1 MLVASCHGIIKQQII
16 FIYFFMKSFIHTS
29 RTTKARGF
37 TLVELLLVIAIIAI
51 LAAIVIIAINPAR
64 QLAQANNAQR
74 RVNVN
79 TILNAV
85 NQYMIDNRGRIPT
98 AIPTSTAE
106 ICLTGTA
113 TSTCVPGIDLSVLT
127 NNELYIVSMP
137 SDPSGVSATG
147 TGYYI
152 HKTTSTNPRVIVTAP
167 SAELSETISVSR

>member
-1 MLVASCHGIIKQQII
+1 MQ
-16 FIYFFMKSFIHTS
+16 SFIKTPS
-29 RTTKARGF
+29 VKKVRGF

-98 AIPTSTAE
+98 AIPTSTSE
-106 ICLTGTA
+106 ICITGTP

-127 NNELYIVSMP
+127 TSELYIVSIP
-137 SDPSGVSATG
+137 TDPSGVSATG

-152 HKTTSTNPRVIVTAP
+152 YKTTSTNPRVIVTAP
-167 SAELSETISVSR
+167 NAELGESISVSR

>member
-1 MLVASCHGIIKQQII
+1 MKPLIKILSA
-16 FIYFFMKSFIHTS
+16 K
-29 RTTKARGF
+29 KVGGF

-85 NQYMIDNRGRIPT
+85 NQYMIDNRG
-98 AIPTSTAE
+98 AIPSAVTTSSRE
-106 ICLTGTA
+106 ICMTGTSSSA
-113 TSTCVPGIDLSVLT
+113 CTNLSVLT
-127 NNELYIVSMP
+127 NNELYLVSIP
-137 SDPSGVSATG
+137 TDPTGVSATG

-152 HKTTSTNPRVIVTAP
+152 YKTTSTHPRVIVTAL
-167 SAELSETISVSR
+167 SAELGETISVSR